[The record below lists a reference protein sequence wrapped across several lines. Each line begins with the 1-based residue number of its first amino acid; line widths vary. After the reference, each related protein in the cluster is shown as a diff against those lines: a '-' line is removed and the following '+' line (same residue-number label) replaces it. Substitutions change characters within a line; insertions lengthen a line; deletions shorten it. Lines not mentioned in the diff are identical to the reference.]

1 MRRPTLALA
10 AVLTLA
16 VAPVADARD
25 TRQQFDI
32 ATAIAA
38 GKADGTLDGS
48 VQFHFKG
55 ARAPAVA
62 QRLGPANT
70 NRKTNA
76 FGKSDGKA
84 CQWVFLG
91 ALKALQEAARERG
104 ANAVVDIESK
114 AGLELEQF
122 VGIFGFGR
130 LQGRAA
136 TGVVRVELNTA
147 NAQDIPVNHNARF
160 APVIHPTLE
169 TGVQAMSVAAL
180 DAFVGG

>member
-1 MRRPTLALA
+1 MRHSTLVLA
-10 AVLTLA
+10 TLLTLA
-16 VAPVADARD
+16 AAPAADARD

-55 ARAPAVA
+55 APAPAVSE
-62 QRLGPANT
+62 RLGPANT

-91 ALKALQEAARERG
+91 ALKALQAAAKERG
-104 ANAVVDIESK
+104 GNAVIDIESNYK
-114 AGLELEQF
+114 NQVFTLSL
-122 VGIFGFGR
+122 
-130 LQGRAA
+130 
-136 TGVVRVELNTA
+136 
-147 NAQDIPVNHNARF
+147 
-160 APVIHPTLE
+160 IHI
-169 TGVQAMSVAAL
+169 
-180 DAFVGG
+180 

>member
-1 MRRPTLALA
+1 MRHSTLVLA
-10 AVLTLA
+10 TLLTLA
-16 VAPVADARD
+16 AAPAADARD

-55 ARAPAVA
+55 APAPAVSE
-62 QRLGPANT
+62 RLGPANT

-91 ALKALQEAARERG
+91 ALKALQAAAKERG
-104 ANAVVDIESK
+104 GNAVIDIESNYK
-114 AGLELEQF
+114 NQVFTSATQYECGAGGLM
-122 VGIFGFGR
+122 
-130 LQGRAA
+130 A
-136 TGVVRVELNTA
+136 GV
-147 NAQDIPVNHNARF
+147 
-160 APVIHPTLE
+160 
-169 TGVQAMSVAAL
+169 AL
-180 DAFVGG
+180 KSIYAKVK

>member
-1 MRRPTLALA
+1 MRRLTLALVT
-10 AVLTLA
+10 VLTLA
-16 VAPVADARD
+16 IAPVADARD

-62 QRLGPANT
+62 TRLGPART
-70 NRKTNA
+70 NKKTNA
-76 FGKSDGKA
+76 FGKSDGTA

-104 ANAVVDIESK
+104 ANAVIDIESNYK
-114 AGLELEQF
+114 SQVFSSATQYECGAGGLM
-122 VGIFGFGR
+122 
-130 LQGRAA
+130 A
-136 TGVVRVELNTA
+136 GVALK
-147 NAQDIPVNHNARF
+147 
-160 APVIHPTLE
+160 
-169 TGVQAMSVAAL
+169 GVYAKVK
-180 DAFVGG
+180 

>member
-1 MRRPTLALA
+1 MRHFTLALA
-10 AVLTLA
+10 TLLTLA
-16 VAPVADARD
+16 AAPAADARD

-55 ARAPAVA
+55 APAPAVSE
-62 QRLGPANT
+62 RLGPANT

-91 ALKALQEAARERG
+91 ALKALQAAAKERG
-104 ANAVVDIESK
+104 GNAVIDIESNYK
-114 AGLELEQF
+114 NQVFTSATQYECGAGGLM
-122 VGIFGFGR
+122 
-130 LQGRAA
+130 A
-136 TGVVRVELNTA
+136 GVALK
-147 NAQDIPVNHNARF
+147 
-160 APVIHPTLE
+160 
-169 TGVQAMSVAAL
+169 GVYAKVK
-180 DAFVGG
+180 

>member
-1 MRRPTLALA
+1 MRHFTLALA
-10 AVLTLA
+10 TLLTLA
-16 VAPVADARD
+16 AAPAADARD

-55 ARAPAVA
+55 APSPAISE
-62 QRLGPANT
+62 RLGPANT

-91 ALKALQEAARERG
+91 ALKALQAAAKERG
-104 ANAVVDIESK
+104 GNAVIDIESNYK
-114 AGLELEQF
+114 NQVFTSATQYECGAGGLM
-122 VGIFGFGR
+122 
-130 LQGRAA
+130 A
-136 TGVVRVELNTA
+136 GVALK
-147 NAQDIPVNHNARF
+147 
-160 APVIHPTLE
+160 
-169 TGVQAMSVAAL
+169 GVYAKVK
-180 DAFVGG
+180 

>member
-1 MRRPTLALA
+1 MRRLSLALA
-10 AVLTLA
+10 TVATLA
-16 VAPVADARD
+16 IAPTADARD

-55 ARAPAVA
+55 APAPAVSE
-62 QRLGPANT
+62 RLGPANT

-91 ALKALQEAARERG
+91 ALKALQAAAKERG
-104 ANAVVDIESK
+104 GNAVIDIESNYK
-114 AGLELEQF
+114 NQVFTSATQYECGAGGLM
-122 VGIFGFGR
+122 
-130 LQGRAA
+130 A
-136 TGVVRVELNTA
+136 GVALK
-147 NAQDIPVNHNARF
+147 
-160 APVIHPTLE
+160 
-169 TGVQAMSVAAL
+169 GVYAKVK
-180 DAFVGG
+180 

>member
-1 MRRPTLALA
+1 MRHSTLVLA
-10 AVLTLA
+10 TLLTLA
-16 VAPVADARD
+16 AAPAADARD

-55 ARAPAVA
+55 APAPAVSE
-62 QRLGPANT
+62 RLGPANT

-91 ALKALQEAARERG
+91 ALKALQAAAKERG
-104 ANAVVDIESK
+104 GNAVIDIESNYK
-114 AGLELEQF
+114 NQVFTSATQYECGAGGLM
-122 VGIFGFGR
+122 
-130 LQGRAA
+130 A
-136 TGVVRVELNTA
+136 GVALK
-147 NAQDIPVNHNARF
+147 
-160 APVIHPTLE
+160 
-169 TGVQAMSVAAL
+169 GVYAKVK
-180 DAFVGG
+180 